1 MSRAV
6 YEIDEGPRAG
16 RFVVAQ
22 WIERN
27 ACYVADMT
35 TQSKRLT
42 GCSQVS
48 SRTLR
53 GLAASANVRTYASR
67 PGANRALRRAQ
78 DWE

>member
-1 MSRAV
+1 VSRAV
-6 YEIDEGPRAG
+6 YEIDEGPNAG

-22 WIERN
+22 WLESN

-35 TQSKRLT
+35 THAKRLT

-53 GLAASANVRTYASR
+53 GIAGASGVTVYRSRASAQ
-67 PGANRALRRAQ
+67 RALRRAQ
-78 DWE
+78 EWE